1 MAMDWTQ
8 NRAPALLPGAAFFF
22 LFPGAGAL
30 QAALSTAAPQSS
42 PLHLLTSLG
51 WALALL
57 LALSWWT
64 QTRKAKCRRQR
75 DREEITRLSTRL
87 EGNGKRCRDLLDNA
101 GDAIF
106 LINPQNGR
114 LLEVNRAAQ
123 GLLGYGGEEML
134 RLPLETIFPGR
145 QRRRYLRLVKMV
157 IRQGYGEDGDLVFR
171 RSDGS
176 SFIGAV
182 HARLGRIGNEEMV
195 HGVVRD
201 VTERKMTEQEL
212 RRRNRDLTLVNQ
224 IAHHAAAS
232 GDLAEMLQAVLDKVV
247 SSFDADGGGIYLVR
261 HAGKDLELLV
271 HHSIDAE
278 TLGSL
283 RQLCPG
289 QGMCGRVV
297 ASGRPRS
304 SVDLTQDRRLEVE
317 AVRHAGWRGF
327 QAIPLATHERTLGV
341 LFIFNHSR
349 RLFKREEIRLL
360 LGIGKQLGT
369 AVEGIELFDAL
380 QWQNRLTEASNRE
393 LEHSRMQLKMNLA
406 SVEKSSRSLAQLDRI
421 KSNFLALASHELRTP
436 LTFVLASADLLRDT
450 LRERLSDDESRAL
463 EAIRQGGL
471 RLDEIVSNLLEVARL
486 ESQSIYLAR
495 ERVCLPTLLQDI
507 RYDTLFLL
515 QERGLTLSIADPG
528 EIPPLVGDHFHLKKT
543 FCRLLEN
550 AMKFTPEGGEI
561 NIHAVCRTA
570 EELQVLAPVL
580 RPFSPAFFEKDP
592 GSSFVQITVRDTGI
606 GIPAA
611 EQLRVFDKFYE
622 IGDIASHSTSQ
633 TRFGGKGVGLGLT
646 LVKGMV
652 EAHGGMVWVESQGE
666 ASLEPG
672 SAFHVLLPHPPPAE
686 ETADVSS

>member
-1 MAMDWTQ
+1 MAMDWTA
-8 NRAPALLPGAAFFF
+8 NRAPSPLLCAALFFLLPGAR
-22 LFPGAGAL
+22 PL
-30 QAALSTAAPQSS
+30 QAALSPNATRAT
-42 PLHLLTSLG
+42 PLVLLTSLG
-51 WALALL
+51 WALAIL
-57 LALSWWT
+57 LAFALWSQFRRT
-64 QTRKAKCRRQR
+64 KTRRQS
-75 DREEITRLSTRL
+75 DQEEISRLGTRIK
-87 EGNGKRCRDLLDNA
+87 GNEKRCRDLLDSA

-114 LLEVNRAAQ
+114 LQEVNRAAE
-123 GLLGYGGEEML
+123 GLLGYSAAEIPL
-134 RLPLETIFPGR
+134 LPLDVIFAGR
-145 QRRRYLRLVKMV
+145 QRRRYLALVKKV
-157 IRQGYGEDGDLVFR
+157 IRQGYGEDGELIFR
-171 RSDGS
+171 RRDGT

-182 HARLGRIGNEEMV
+182 HARLGRIGSEEMV

-224 IAHHAAAS
+224 IAHQAASS

-247 SSFDADGGGIYLVR
+247 SSFDSDGGGIYLVR

-271 HHSIDAE
+271 HHNIDTE
-278 TLGSL
+278 TLASL

-297 ASGRPRS
+297 VSGRPRS

-369 AVEGIELFDAL
+369 AVEGIELFDSL

-406 SVEKSSRSLAQLDRI
+406 SVEESSRSLEQLDRI

-436 LTFVLASADLLRDT
+436 LTFVLASTDLLRDT
-450 LRERLSDDESRAL
+450 LRERLSDDEKSAL
-463 EAIRQGGL
+463 DAIRQGGL
-471 RLDEIVSNLLEVARL
+471 RLDEIVSDLLEVARL

-515 QERGLTLSIADPG
+515 QERGLTLSIVDPG
-528 EIPPLVGDHFHLKKT
+528 EIPPLVGDHYHLKKT

-561 NIHAVCRTA
+561 NILAACRTA
-570 EELQVLAPVL
+570 GEIQALAPVL
-580 RPFSPAFFEKDP
+580 RPFSPAFFEKEP
-592 GSSFVQITVRDTGI
+592 GSSYVQITVRDTGI

-686 ETADVSS
+686 ETADVAN